1 MLLFYVLQKSCGNKN
16 YKPLPSTSSYTV
28 WDLKANVA
36 STLKCACPWC
46 YRDWPQ
52 FGLPCNATVL
62 LPVVYFSFV
71 LYTSPFVEKVF
82 QSTAAA
88 STSVLLHTTNPLHNN
103 PRITQLLLWTI
114 SILILRVVFL
124 GSRTGV
130 YEVSA
135 LQEHDAASLGD
146 WLPVADT

>member
-1 MLLFYVLQKSCGNKN
+1 VRVHDV
-16 YKPLPSTSSYTV
+16 TV
-28 WDLKANVA
+28 IDRSLGCLV
-36 STLKCACPWC
+36 
-46 YRDWPQ
+46 
-52 FGLPCNATVL
+52 NATVL

-71 LYTSPFVEKVF
+71 LYTSPFLEKVF

-88 STSVLLHTTNPLHNN
+88 STSVLLYTTNPLHNN

-124 GSRTGV
+124 GSRIGV

-135 LQEHDAASLGD
+135 LQEYDAASLGD